1 MRRAVLVVTFT
12 SWGGL
17 LLLSLVALVLVWHGE
32 TNTLVLPE
40 ATDVHIEQ
48 PSLSRQH
55 ITYRL
60 PLSQTANDL
69 SAHLVQNAW
78 ARDIRGQLGRFRDA
92 NGAEAFMV
100 FTRRNWFGLVLELVT
115 VRYATPNQHAV
126 DIELSRCLALGSWMR
141 CL

>member
-1 MRRAVLVVTFT
+1 MARNVGGKPRSVVTAEPRPRRKSMRRAVLVVTFT

-69 SAHLVQNAW
+69 STHLVQ
-78 ARDIRGQLGRFRDA
+78 
-92 NGAEAFMV
+92 
-100 FTRRNWFGLVLELVT
+100 
-115 VRYATPNQHAV
+115 
-126 DIELSRCLALGSWMR
+126 LA
-141 CL
+141 